1 MQKKILLIIL
11 LFQFSAVGCSS
22 DKTTDILK
30 QDIAHLKTQ
39 MVDTQKG
46 NTDAEMRVSSIENRL
61 QNFEEKVKDLENQV
75 FNLSA
80 KVEEGIGIEIPAEV
94 EAEKP
99 SPEPEVKELPSTQ
112 NTSKEPFSPQPEI
125 KELPPLQPE
134 VKELP
139 PPPKKE
145 EIAKAESK
153 PPEEIK
159 VAVTEE
165 KKGEDELKRLK
176 ALLPEELYKNA
187 YDNFVFGEYDKAIV
201 AFKVFLDSQSKSELA
216 DNSQY
221 WIGECYYA
229 KKDYKTALSEFQNVI
244 QKYPNGNKV
253 PDAMLKIGYTYYA
266 LGDKKSALNELN
278 DLIKK
283 FPKKTVS
290 RLAKEKI
297 KAIEKGK

>member
-11 LFQFSAVGCSS
+11 FFQFLAVGCSS

-39 MVDTQKG
+39 MVDAQKG

-99 SPEPEVKELPSTQ
+99 LPEPEVKELPSTQ
-112 NTSKEPFSPQPEI
+112 NTSKEPFSPQPE
-125 KELPPLQPE
+125 

-139 PPPKKE
+139 PPPQKE

-159 VAVTEE
+159 VVVTEE

-176 ALLPEELYKNA
+176 ALPPEELYKNA

-201 AFKVFLDSQSKSELA
+201 TFKAFLDSQSKSELA

-297 KAIEKGK
+297 KVIEKGK

>member
-99 SPEPEVKELPSTQ
+99 SGGGGGKKISST
-112 NTSKEPFSPQPEI
+112 
-125 KELPPLQPE
+125 
-134 VKELP
+134 
-139 PPPKKE
+139 
-145 EIAKAESK
+145 
-153 PPEEIK
+153 
-159 VAVTEE
+159 
-165 KKGEDELKRLK
+165 
-176 ALLPEELYKNA
+176 
-187 YDNFVFGEYDKAIV
+187 
-201 AFKVFLDSQSKSELA
+201 
-216 DNSQY
+216 
-221 WIGECYYA
+221 
-229 KKDYKTALSEFQNVI
+229 
-244 QKYPNGNKV
+244 PNN
-253 PDAMLKIGYTYYA
+253 L
-266 LGDKKSALNELN
+266 
-278 DLIKK
+278 
-283 FPKKTVS
+283 KKTFYS
-290 RLAKEKI
+290 
-297 KAIEKGK
+297 